1 MRGRCPGIPGRVAA
15 ERHDRRELSALRKLL
30 ALSWSDRFLLIE
42 AWINLGAARLAL
54 LTVPFKHIAPRLGR
68 QLPPDHPV
76 RDLPTIPPVARR
88 IAWAIDV
95 MSPRT
100 PWESACLAQ
109 AVAGKFMLRSR
120 GLSSR
125 LFLGTRKDETGD
137 LAAHAWLQLGQ
148 EILLGGGGRPTFT
161 ALSSFEEGQEA
172 QNLA

>member
-1 MRGRCPGIPGRVAA
+1 M
-15 ERHDRRELSALRKLL
+15 SALHKFL

-42 AWINLGAARLAL
+42 AWIELGGARLAL

-88 IAWAIDV
+88 IGWAVDV
-95 MSPRT
+95 VSRHT

-109 AVAGKFMLRSR
+109 AVAGKYMLRRR

-125 LFLGTRKDETGD
+125 LFLGTRRDEAGA
-137 LAAHAWLQLGQ
+137 LAAHAWLQLGR
-148 EILLGGGGRPTFT
+148 EIILGGGGRPTFT
-161 ALSSFEEGQEA
+161 ALSSFEDRPEPGIPA
-172 QNLA
+172 